1 MSKEGKEETFD
12 VNQGHGDHNETVN
25 GYATSR
31 EFLAECLPK
40 AIQEA
45 DMVLSTKTP
54 MTCSVDGEAAVMRK
68 FFLLGAKDAPARLMA
83 ILACN
88 ESAKTNELY
97 SVYPECDGAEVEVR
111 LTDIHEWA
119 AGYEATLEGTV
130 LGDAERA
137 VAFFDTRY
145 ILNKERYVI
154 GETYK
159 FRMAAFAYDAS
170 VLPEEERKFRME
182 GEKAAECRK
191 RMGKEPEFDENGNVK
206 PLIFHM
212 DEMVAFFQQSRAYPD
227 DAEFQSPVFD
237 DPVEFDRFGTSFY
250 KLTVAIARD
259 DEDVRIPLVAK
270 KALFAVIPKKSDP
283 IRGRIWVQGY
293 LAGSDKV

>member
-1 MSKEGKEETFD
+1 MSKEKEETFD

-45 DMVLSTKTP
+45 DMVLGTKTP
-54 MTCSVDGEAAVMRK
+54 IECSVDGDATIMRK
-68 FFLLGAKDAPARLMA
+68 FILLGAKNAPVRLLA
-83 ILACN
+83 IIACN

-97 SVYPECDGAEVEVR
+97 SVYPECDGVEVEVC
-111 LTDIHEWA
+111 LSAIHEWA

-130 LGDAERA
+130 LGDAKRE

-145 ILNKERYVI
+145 VLNKDKYVI

-159 FRMAAFAYDAS
+159 FRMAAFAYNVAII
-170 VLPEEERKFRME
+170 PEEEREFRME
-182 GEKAAECRK
+182 GEKAIDYQK
-191 RMGKEPEFDENGNVK
+191 RLGNEPEFDENGKVK
-206 PLIFHM
+206 PVIFRM

-237 DPVEFDRFGTSFY
+237 DPVEFVRFGTSFY

-259 DEDVRIPLVAK
+259 DDDIRIPLVAK
-270 KALFAVIPKKSDP
+270 KTLFSLIPKKSDP

-293 LAGSDKV
+293 LADGDMT

>member
-1 MSKEGKEETFD
+1 MNIIKTGEYYRIFDDGIRVGKELDAAAYEVVFIQ
-12 VNQGHGDHNETVN
+12 NQGFFLKLARVPDARDIHVC
-25 GYATSR
+25 R

-54 MTCSVDGEAAVMRK
+54 MTCSVDGDAAVMRK

-83 ILACN
+83 
-88 ESAKTNELY
+88 
-97 SVYPECDGAEVEVR
+97 
-111 LTDIHEWA
+111 
-119 AGYEATLEGTV
+119 
-130 LGDAERA
+130 
-137 VAFFDTRY
+137 
-145 ILNKERYVI
+145 
-154 GETYK
+154 
-159 FRMAAFAYDAS
+159 
-170 VLPEEERKFRME
+170 
-182 GEKAAECRK
+182 
-191 RMGKEPEFDENGNVK
+191 
-206 PLIFHM
+206 
-212 DEMVAFFQQSRAYPD
+212 QSRAYPD